1 VPVRNRKVDRLG
13 GEIHR
18 HQRGN
23 VGDGEALAS
32 HERSLAQSIVEIGEE
47 ILHPEL
53 AALCQLGNLIVV
65 MRPGDRAADDLRLA
79 RVYVPEK
86 KLLIDE
92 LTKVRKVS
100 YPI

>member
-1 VPVRNRKVDRLG
+1 MIKCADMLNNTKD
-13 GEIHR
+13 
-18 HQRGN
+18 
-23 VGDGEALAS
+23 
-32 HERSLAQSIVEIGEE
+32 IV
-47 ILHPEL
+47 
-53 AALCQLGNLIVV
+53 
-65 MRPGDRAADDLRLA
+65 ADDLRLA